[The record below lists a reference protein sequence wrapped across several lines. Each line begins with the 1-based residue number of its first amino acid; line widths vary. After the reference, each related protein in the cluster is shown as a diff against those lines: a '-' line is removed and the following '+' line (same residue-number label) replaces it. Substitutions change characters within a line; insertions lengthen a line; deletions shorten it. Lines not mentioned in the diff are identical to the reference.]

1 MLTVKRCRQNYNR
14 SSANLLVVINFL
26 YNQTVETGAMDVRL
40 LTRFASVIEHGSLNK
55 AADALHLSQPALS
68 KSIQQLE
75 IMFKVPLLHRGARG
89 AVPTE
94 YGKVVFERARLVN
107 VELDNIHAEIAALRD
122 GVLGQVSIGMPPGE
136 GFLTRVMS
144 RVTLELLR
152 GKGRVCPNITVGS
165 RAQLL
170 QALRHGELDVLIA
183 VLGRDPLG
191 DLVED
196 PLFADRDM
204 LIVRSNHPLR
214 GRSVADVSDLVDYR
228 WVVSTEVAGLA
239 DELTAEALKLGLPAP
254 EGTIHSN
261 SSLLI
266 KNLVAQ
272 SPIIGFIAR
281 DAAAVEIE
289 SGQFHELRLS
299 KVGPQAAIAMAPRQ
313 IGFIYR
319 NDAALSSA
327 SRALMKDIRRV
338 CIQVFGVPTKPSMA
352 MPAGARLRRKR
363 LSRAA
368 PG

>member
-1 MLTVKRCRQNYNR
+1 
-14 SSANLLVVINFL
+14 
-26 YNQTVETGAMDVRL
+26 MDMRL

-75 IMFKVPLLHRGARG
+75 IVFKVPLLHRGARG
-89 AVPTE
+89 VVPTE
-94 YGKVVFERARLVN
+94 YGKVVLERSRLVS
-107 VELDNIHAEIAALRD
+107 VEFDNIHAEIAALRD

-144 RVTLELLR
+144 HVTLELLR
-152 GKGRVCPNITVGS
+152 GKGRICLNITVGS

-191 DLVED
+191 DLVEA

-204 LIVRSNHPLR
+204 LIVRSSHPLH
-214 GRSVADVSDLVDYR
+214 GRSVAEVSDLVGYR
-228 WVVSTEVAGLA
+228 WVVSTEATGLA

-254 EGTIHSN
+254 EGAIRSN
-261 SSLLI
+261 SSLLV

-272 SPIIGFIAR
+272 SPAIGFIAR

-289 SGQFHELRLS
+289 ARQFQELRLG
-299 KVGPQAAIAMAPRQ
+299 KVGPQVAIAMAPRQ

-319 NDAALSSA
+319 SDSALSSA
-327 SRALMKDIRRV
+327 SRTLMKDIRRV
-338 CIQVFGVPTKPSMA
+338 CIQVFGVPLKTSTAK
-352 MPAGARLRRKR
+352 PAGARRRRKS
-363 LSRAA
+363 LPFAA
-368 PG
+368 LD